1 MCETGMMS
9 RRVASA
15 LLATVVGFAAM
26 TGRSAAEEKPDAG
39 TTLYRRYCASCHGTA
54 GRGDGPV
61 AEALATR
68 PKDLTA
74 LSYDVPTLMRAIDG
88 RRTIRAHG
96 PSEMPVWGY
105 IFEESSVGEPHRL
118 RTVLHELR
126 VLAEHTRDLQQ
137 RR

>member
-1 MCETGMMS
+1 MS
-9 RRVASA
+9 FRTRSVIVA
-15 LLATVVGFAAM
+15 LVVGIAAM
-26 TGRSAAEEKPDAG
+26 AGDSSGEEKPDAG
-39 TTLYRRYCASCHGTA
+39 ATLYRRYCASCHGTE

-61 AEALATR
+61 AGALAPR
-68 PKDLTA
+68 PTDLTA

-96 PSEMPVWGY
+96 PSPMPVWGY
-105 IFEESSVGEPHRL
+105 IFEESLLGEPHRL

-126 VLAEHTRDLQQ
+126 LLAEHARDLQQ